1 MKTEILQELLTSGKD
16 HKEIIDEIM
25 RLNGEDIKN
34 TRETFKVDN
43 SKYVDISKY
52 NELLAE
58 KDKISN
64 DFINVNN
71 DFSAYKESTKD
82 YASIKEKYN
91 GLLKE
96 SEFNNKIAV
105 LNGLNCKHSD
115 LLVDKLDWA
124 KYDQEKKTFDD
135 EYINGVKSKYS
146 DLFDVQDKNYVPNVN
161 PGTAGVV
168 NSHKPNELSM
178 EDLRKL

>member
-1 MKTEILQELLTSGKD
+1 MKTEILQELLTSGKN

-96 SEFNNKIAV
+96 NELNNKI
-105 LNGLNCKHSD
+105 G
-115 LLVDKLDWA
+115 
-124 KYDQEKKTFDD
+124 
-135 EYINGVKSKYS
+135 
-146 DLFDVQDKNYVPNVN
+146 
-161 PGTAGVV
+161 
-168 NSHKPNELSM
+168 
-178 EDLRKL
+178 RKRIKQ